1 MILGTY
7 RDSELSN
14 ADALVDALA
23 ALRRLEGVSRM
34 DLVGL
39 DDSGVVALMEAGA
52 GHPLDDDAVGLA
64 HAIYRETDGNPFFVS
79 EVLRNLVETG
89 AIGQDAEGR
98 WVAED
103 TLDATALPDSVREV
117 IGARVL
123 RLGKEAGRILS
134 MAAVIGRDFDLS
146 LLAKATKTNEE
157 ELLDILDAAAAVALV
172 REVADSGRYTF
183 AHALV
188 QHTVYEDLGLNRR
201 ARAHRQVAEAL
212 EDLCGHHPG
221 PRVGEL
227 ARHWIAATQPID
239 LAKAVSYSRQAGDAA
254 LAALAPADALRYYA
268 QALGLYAQVADSDPL
283 VAIDL
288 AIGLGTAQRQ
298 TGNPTYRETLLS
310 ASQRAADLG
319 NTERLV
325 AAALANNRGWLSAAG
340 AVDTEKVEVLELALD
355 RSAADDPDRALVL
368 ATLCQELNFGERD
381 RRDALAREAVAI
393 ARKSG
398 ADVTIVRVLNG
409 VHDPVNLVQA
419 LDWSADALLRA
430 ERIGD
435 PVLLFLAADR
445 RFSAACLAGNIDE
458 ADRCLE
464 IMELTAERLGQ
475 PSFNWG
481 LAFVRATRAQI
492 TGDPERAEELATE
505 AFQIGADNGE
515 PDAALIFGAQLALA
529 RYQRGTMGELVPLI
543 KEAVAEN
550 PGLPTLVAA
559 LAMAYVE
566 GDHTDEARQLLEEF
580 AAAGFDLPMNA
591 TWITGMITYS
601 DAAIECRDPR
611 FALPLF
617 DRLAP
622 LADQWSTTAGP
633 TVEGPVIHTLG
644 GLATLLGRYDE
655 ANVYFAKSAASSER
669 ANAKFF
675 AARTNLLMGKDAC
688 RT

>member
-1 MILGTY
+1 
-7 RDSELSN
+7 
-14 ADALVDALA
+14 
-23 ALRRLEGVSRM
+23 
-34 DLVGL
+34 
-39 DDSGVVALMEAGA
+39 
-52 GHPLDDDAVGLA
+52 
-64 HAIYRETDGNPFFVS
+64 
-79 EVLRNLVETG
+79 
-89 AIGQDAEGR
+89 
-98 WVAED
+98 
-103 TLDATALPDSVREV
+103 
-117 IGARVL
+117 
-123 RLGKEAGRILS
+123 
-134 MAAVIGRDFDLS
+134 
-146 LLAKATKTNEE
+146 
-157 ELLDILDAAAAVALV
+157 
-172 REVADSGRYTF
+172 
-183 AHALV
+183 
-188 QHTVYEDLGLNRR
+188 
-201 ARAHRQVAEAL
+201 
-212 EDLCGHHPG
+212 
-221 PRVGEL
+221 
-227 ARHWIAATQPID
+227 
-239 LAKAVSYSRQAGDAA
+239 
-254 LAALAPADALRYYA
+254 
-268 QALGLYAQVADSDPL
+268 

-298 TGNPTYRETLLS
+298 TGDPTYRETLLS

-398 ADVTIVRVLNG
+398 DDVTIVRVLNG
-409 VHDPVNLVQA
+409 VHDPVNLGQA

-492 TGDPERAEELATE
+492 AGDPERAEELATE

-580 AAAGFDLPMNA
+580 AAAGFDLPMNS

-675 AARTNLLMGKDAC
+675 AARTNLQWGRMLAERSGSGDNETA
-688 RT
+688 RDLLTRAHTAAGTNGYGSVERRAAAALHDLS